1 MPMISDQDV
10 EFYRR
15 EGYLVVPDVFSP
27 EETQALRRT
36 TDEMVAAATDLEA
49 HNNIYDLE
57 DSHRRGNPR
66 VRRIKTPHLH
76 HPVYAAAAK
85 NPKVIE
91 ILQRL
96 ISPSLRFDTGKLNL
110 KAAGYGAPVEWHQ
123 DWAFYPHTNDD
134 LAAVGIMMDDMEEE
148 NGPLLILPG
157 SHRGPTYDHH
167 ADGRFCG
174 AMDLDTSDVD
184 FSKAVPL
191 LGKAGSISIHHVR
204 VIHGSATNVSNRPR
218 RLLLYQYTAAD
229 AWPLKGIKDYKAFA
243 DAMVAGEDTLT
254 PRVVATPVRMPYPEA
269 ENEGSIYENQKGAAK
284 RYFAAA

>member
-27 EETQALRRT
+27 EETEALRRT
-36 TDEMVAAATDLEA
+36 TDEMVAAATDLDA

-76 HPVYAAAAK
+76 HPVYAAASR

-96 ISPSLRFDTGKLNL
+96 INPSLRFDTGKLNL

-134 LAAVGIMMDDMEEE
+134 LAAVGIMMDDMEEA
-148 NGPLLILPG
+148 NGPLLIVPG

-174 AMDLDTSDVD
+174 AMDFDTSDVD

-204 VIHGSATNVSNRPR
+204 VIHGSATNVSNRSR

-229 AWPLKGIKDYKAFA
+229 AWPLKGIKDYKAYA

-269 ENEGSIYENQKGAAK
+269 EHEGSIYENQKGSAK

>member
-1 MPMISDQDV
+1 MISDKDV

-27 EETQALRRT
+27 EETEALRRT
-36 TDEMVAAATDLEA
+36 TDEMVAAATDLDA

-66 VRRIKTPHLH
+66 VRRIKTPHLF
-76 HPVYAAAAK
+76 HPTYAAASR

-91 ILQRL
+91 ILQKL
-96 ISPSLRFDTGKLNL
+96 VNPSLRFDTGKLNL

-229 AWPLKGIKDYKAFA
+229 AWPLKGIKDYKAYA
-243 DAMVAGEDTLT
+243 AAMVAGEDTLA

-269 ENEGSIYENQKGAAK
+269 ENEGSIYENQKGSAK